1 MNSQNY
7 KIYSNYDNTFLKA
20 TCREEVEYT
29 PIWMM
34 RQAGRYLPE
43 YLEVRKQ
50 AGSFMGLATNPA
62 LAAEVTLQ
70 PLRRFDLDAAILFSD
85 ILTIPD
91 AMGLG
96 LSFATGEGPRF
107 ASPVQSEDAVDALAV
122 PDMDKLNYVFDAVKL
137 IRKEM
142 ALLKRQVPLIGFS
155 GSPWTLACYMVEG
168 AGSKEYHIIKKMMYA
183 RPDLLERIL
192 DINAQSVALYLN
204 AQIDAGA
211 QAVMIFDSWGGVMAD
226 GLFQDYSLACIKKV
240 IAQLKKE
247 HEGVR
252 IPVIVFTKGGGLW
265 VEDIADSG
273 ADAIGLDWTMNLNK
287 ARELVGDRVA
297 LQGNLDPA
305 VLFAPEDTVRAQVR
319 RVIDSFGEI
328 KGSGAGHIFNLG
340 HGINQHTPI
349 ESVVA
354 LVDEVHRYSRQFH
367 VKK

>member
-1 MNSQNY
+1 MNSHNNE
-7 KIYSNYDNTFLKA
+7 NYDNTFLKSL
-20 TCREEVEYT
+20 CREAVDYT
-29 PIWMM
+29 PVWMM

-70 PLRRFDLDAAILFSD
+70 PLKRFNLDAAILFSD

-96 LSFATGEGPRF
+96 LSFAAGEGPRF
-107 ASPVQSEDAVDALAV
+107 ARPVQSEDAVHALAV
-122 PDMDKLNYVFDAVKL
+122 PDMEKLNYVFDAVKM

-142 ALLKRQVPLIGFS
+142 AWLKRQVPLIGFS

-168 AGSKEYHIIKKMMYA
+168 AGSKEYHIIKKMMYS

-192 DINAQSVALYLN
+192 EINAQSVALYLN
-204 AQIDAGA
+204 AQIQAGA

-226 GLFQDYSLACIKKV
+226 GLFQSYSLASIKKV
-240 IAQLKKE
+240 IAHLKTDY
-247 HEGVR
+247 EGTR
-252 IPVIVFTKGGGLW
+252 IPVIMFTKGGGLW
-265 VEDIADSG
+265 IEDIADSG
-273 ADAIGLDWTMNLNK
+273 ADAIGLDWTVNLSK
-287 ARELVGDRVA
+287 ARKLVGHRVA

-305 VLFAPEDTVRAQVR
+305 VLFAPEDVVRSEAR
-319 RVIDSFGEI
+319 KVIDAFGKI
-328 KGSGAGHIFNLG
+328 QGAGVGHVFNLG

-349 ESVVA
+349 ESVIA

-367 VKK
+367 VE